1 MANQQD
7 VDYHSL
13 IYRVIVWLD
22 IFLHQATIRT
32 QCVIYRLRFLP
43 SLEFIRRMHFTKK
56 LC

>member
-13 IYRVIVWLD
+13 IYRVIVWID

-32 QCVIYRLRFLP
+32 QWVIYRLRFLP